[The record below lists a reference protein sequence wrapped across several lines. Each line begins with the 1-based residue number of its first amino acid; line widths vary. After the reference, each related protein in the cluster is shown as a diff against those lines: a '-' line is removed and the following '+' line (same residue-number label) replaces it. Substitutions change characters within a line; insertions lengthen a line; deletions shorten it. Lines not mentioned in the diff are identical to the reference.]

1 MGLGK
6 SLKKAFKKATK
17 AVTKTV
23 KSVVTSGADAIKAV
37 SKGDLTGLADAAVRM
52 SSAGTISL
60 KDKGLLN
67 AGLGVE
73 QQVEA
78 PPTQTTE
85 QPYDGL
91 LAYVTDQ
98 RNRRAKRN
106 RQSTNNT
113 NGNTKVDGNRLSGT
127 TALGV

>member
-6 SLKKAFKKATK
+6 SLKKAVKKVTK
-17 AVTKTV
+17 AVTK
-23 KSVVTSGADAIKAV
+23 VVGSRVTAGIDAIKSVA
-37 SKGDLTGLADAAVRM
+37 KGDLTGVADAATRVA
-52 SSAGTISL
+52 SGGTISL

-67 AGLGVE
+67 ANLGIE
-73 QQVEA
+73 QNVEA
-78 PPTQTTE
+78 PPIQTE

-113 NGNTKVDGNRLSGT
+113 SGSNTVDGNKLSGT

>member
-6 SLKKAFKKATK
+6 SLKKSVKKVTK
-17 AVTKTV
+17 AVTK
-23 KSVVTSGADAIKAV
+23 VVNSRATAGIDAIKSVA
-37 SKGDLTGLADAAVRM
+37 KGDLIGVADAAVRVA
-52 SSAGTISL
+52 SGGTTSL

-67 AGLGVE
+67 ANIGVE
-73 QQVEA
+73 QNVEA
-78 PPTQTTE
+78 PPIQTT
-85 QPYDGL
+85 DSL

-113 NGNTKVDGNRLSGT
+113 NGSNTVDGNKLSGT

>member
-23 KSVVTSGADAIKAV
+23 KSVVTSGTDAIKAV

-78 PPTQTTE
+78 PPTQTE